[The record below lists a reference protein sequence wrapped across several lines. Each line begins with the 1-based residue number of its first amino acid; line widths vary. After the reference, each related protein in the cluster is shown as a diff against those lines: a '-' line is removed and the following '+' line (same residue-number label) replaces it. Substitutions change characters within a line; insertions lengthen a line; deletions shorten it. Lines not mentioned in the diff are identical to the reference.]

1 MRAVWGFFHESS
13 WPVACRTEV
22 ELPGG
27 ERKGSITTKT
37 LTVEGLGN
45 ESKILRYIR
54 VRLYRDYDDGRRH
67 RDDDDYCYYYYY
79 C

>member
-1 MRAVWGFFHESS
+1 M
-13 WPVACRTEV
+13 ACRKEV

-67 RDDDDYCYYYYY
+67 GDDDDYYYYVFGPL
-79 C
+79 